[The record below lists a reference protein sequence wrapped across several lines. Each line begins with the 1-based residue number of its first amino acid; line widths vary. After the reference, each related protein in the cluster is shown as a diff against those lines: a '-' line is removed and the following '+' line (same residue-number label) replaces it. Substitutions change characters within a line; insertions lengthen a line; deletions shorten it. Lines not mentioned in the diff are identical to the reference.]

1 MLFDSWKKPIEGNVI
16 NRGKGGYKIK
26 VFDKI
31 IGFIPD
37 SLVIKRKSPLEVGER
52 VSVTCIKANEDFDNF
67 VFDLTE
73 NIELESKSKYEKRKQ
88 LESVKSGDNILG
100 EIKSITSYGIFVS
113 LGFIDGLL
121 HISDIISNYVKD
133 DLKNKNKIYSELLAE
148 YFIKGT
154 KIQVV
159 IESIENEKCSLVFD
173 KTNELNRKVLQ
184 EINEKFN
191 ALKTITDNSTY
202 AQ

>member
-1 MLFDSWKKPIEGNVI
+1 
-16 NRGKGGYKIK
+16 
-26 VFDKI
+26 
-31 IGFIPD
+31 
-37 SLVIKRKSPLEVGER
+37 
-52 VSVTCIKANEDFDNF
+52 
-67 VFDLTE
+67 
-73 NIELESKSKYEKRKQ
+73 
-88 LESVKSGDNILG
+88 
-100 EIKSITSYGIFVS
+100 
-113 LGFIDGLL
+113 
-121 HISDIISNYVKD
+121 
-133 DLKNKNKIYSELLAE
+133 LLAE

>member
-1 MLFDSWKKPIEGNVI
+1 
-16 NRGKGGYKIK
+16 

>member
-67 VFDLTE
+67 VFDLT
-73 NIELESKSKYEKRKQ
+73 
-88 LESVKSGDNILG
+88 
-100 EIKSITSYGIFVS
+100 
-113 LGFIDGLL
+113 
-121 HISDIISNYVKD
+121 
-133 DLKNKNKIYSELLAE
+133 
-148 YFIKGT
+148 
-154 KIQVV
+154 
-159 IESIENEKCSLVFD
+159 
-173 KTNELNRKVLQ
+173 
-184 EINEKFN
+184 
-191 ALKTITDNSTY
+191 
-202 AQ
+202 

>member
-159 IESIENEKCSLVFD
+159 IERIENEKCSLVFD